1 MAMPDTMRTG
11 DGTFLSMEVLPPLSR
26 SSDSVE
32 VEVTGCAG
40 RVRCRAPLAWF

>member
-1 MAMPDTMRTG
+1 
-11 DGTFLSMEVLPPLSR
+11 MEVLPPLSR

-32 VEVTGCAG
+32 VEVTGCTG